1 MDTSPSN
8 GVKSFSPYVKNF
20 GQSPQNA
27 TMGDSHFY
35 YLTQDCENDSTHIW
49 PRILSESGIQSE
61 PSFLEYL
68 DVSLPED
75 WSYTSEFIKLRT
87 TFNQNNTVMVDQM
100 AMHYDVP
107 MNIKNGSRD
116 YFSYYIWL
124 T

>member
-1 MDTSPSN
+1 
-8 GVKSFSPYVKNF
+8 
-20 GQSPQNA
+20 
-27 TMGDSHFY
+27 MGDAHFY

-107 MNIKNGSRD
+107 KDIKNGSRD